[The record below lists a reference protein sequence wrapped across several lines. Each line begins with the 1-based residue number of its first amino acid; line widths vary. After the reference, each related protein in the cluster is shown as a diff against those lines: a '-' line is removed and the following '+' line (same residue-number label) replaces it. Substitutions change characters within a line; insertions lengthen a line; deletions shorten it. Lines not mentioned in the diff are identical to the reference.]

1 MNEEILAEIRCE
13 IENLKAKVA
22 VLEQRLSDIENAEKA
37 TEVEEAGDMEIS
49 VEDIIDLEEYSEE
62 PVKESVVE
70 DLPLET
76 IAEPEPEPVKEP
88 EPEPI
93 KEPEPEPVEERAFTD
108 LFGGP
113 AEVDNSVNARH
124 SAKVAKTLSDAY
136 GRSEAWRTDMPGSPV
151 KNVLSAISL
160 NDRLLFIRSLY
171 SDNAGAFSQDVQMIN
186 AGTSFEGVV
195 DKLKAAHPDWNYDGE
210 AVYRLMMAIRRKLS

>member
-13 IENLKAKVA
+13 IENLKAKVSF
-22 VLEQRLSDIENAEKA
+22 LEQRLSDIENSEKA
-37 TEVEEAGDMEIS
+37 PQDQEAGDMEIS
-49 VEDIIDLEEYSEE
+49 AEDIIDLEEYSEE
-62 PVKESVVE
+62 PVKESIVE

-76 IAEPEPEPVKEP
+76 IAEP

-171 SDNAGAFSQDVQMIN
+171 SDNAAAFSQDIQMIN

-195 DKLKAAHPDWNYDGE
+195 DRLKAAHPEWNYDGE